1 MAKKDYTQG
10 LAGLLA
16 PTVTAAAEKKEEKEA
31 TVKVENEATE
41 SLFINPISSALKR
54 RMDVY
59 CAENKIKKHEFISEA
74 IRKYLDIKIL

>member
-16 PTVTAAAEKKEEKEA
+16 PTVTVEKKEEKA
-31 TVKVENEATE
+31 AAVKVENEATE

-74 IRKYLDIKIL
+74 IREYLDIKIS

>member
-1 MAKKDYTQG
+1 MGKKDYTQG

-16 PTVTAAAEKKEEKEA
+16 PTVTVEKKEEKA
-31 TVKVENEATE
+31 VAVKVENEATE

-74 IRKYLDIKIL
+74 IKRYLDMMIL